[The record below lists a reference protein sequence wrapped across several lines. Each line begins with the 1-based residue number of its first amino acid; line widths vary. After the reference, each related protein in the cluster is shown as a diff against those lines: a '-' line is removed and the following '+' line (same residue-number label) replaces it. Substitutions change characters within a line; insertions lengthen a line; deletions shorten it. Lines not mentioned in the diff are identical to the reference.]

1 MESPDFSLWNIYGSL
16 AVSFMLTFS
25 SIREETLEETAERKQ
40 CRRCVCVTGACSQ
53 LQEQKES
60 PHPQGACLPPPD
72 LKERQWG
79 MAHSGKW
86 ILTMSFLYLC
96 LPLTLTPPRDTSR
109 QGSNNEKL
117 PPWKSLVK
125 SANKIK
131 REWASCFSKWHLC
144 ITTLGP
150 LLHPQTLSPSSI
162 FYSHPSIASQS
173 QE

>member
-1 MESPDFSLWNIYGSL
+1 MCVWRGL
-16 AVSFMLTFS
+16 APSSRSRKKVLT
-25 SIREETLEETAERKQ
+25 
-40 CRRCVCVTGACSQ
+40 
-53 LQEQKES
+53 
-60 PHPQGACLPPPD
+60 PQGACLPPPD

-96 LPLTLTPPRDTSR
+96 LPLSPTPPLDTSH

-144 ITTLGP
+144 VTTLGP

-162 FYSHPSIASQS
+162 FYLHPPIASQS
-173 QE
+173 QSNIASHSDTAGTLGGFNLGLLKWKQEKKICIYLLFNR